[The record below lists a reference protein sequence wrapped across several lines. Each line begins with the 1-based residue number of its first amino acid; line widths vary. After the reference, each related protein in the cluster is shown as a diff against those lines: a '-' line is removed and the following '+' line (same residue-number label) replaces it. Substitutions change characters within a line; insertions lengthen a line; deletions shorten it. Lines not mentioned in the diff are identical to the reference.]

1 MQTNPSSEFLVL
13 DNVVLTQTELTM
25 LVERSECLDRIHK
38 LLDVPEWPDHALCA
52 IADELLSVGLDICST
67 DDNLADI

>member
-38 LLDVPEWPDHALCA
+38 LWMY
-52 IADELLSVGLDICST
+52 LSGLTMLYVLSQMSFLVLVSIFAAQT
-67 DDNLADI
+67 TI